1 VKAFLDNFAAVLSA
15 ATFAVLAMS
24 VTHEYAYFWSI
35 GPQFQTFL
43 TTTDYLANGVLWLPL
58 GIIIVWIY
66 GDWSNMDPPTSRLA
80 GWQRVIGN
88 ILAVAFVLFVAL
100 TATWPVSFISG
111 ILIFSLAVGWWH
123 VRSRRLAG
131 RIKLEEPFQALAWF
145 AIRVGPP
152 ILLGM
157 FIWGSVNAS
166 SDLTR
171 TDNAYNFRFAG
182 ESADRSAI
190 FLRNFD
196 KGVLLRDPVGNNIE
210 FHRWD
215 NIVTISGP
223 VTKTTSIGCRL
234 FNWCVV
240 LAPPS

>member
-1 VKAFLDNFAAVLSA
+1 MVARPFA
-15 ATFAVLAMS
+15 T
-24 VTHEYAYFWSI
+24 
-35 GPQFQTFL
+35 
-43 TTTDYLANGVLWLPL
+43 
-58 GIIIVWIY
+58 
-66 GDWSNMDPPTSRLA
+66 A
-80 GWQRVIGN
+80 GWPDKAGG
-88 ILAVAFVLFVAL
+88 AV
-100 TATWPVSFISG
+100 SG
-111 ILIFSLAVGWWH
+111 IGMVCDPC
-123 VRSRRLAG
+123 R
-131 RIKLEEPFQALAWF
+131 
-145 AIRVGPP
+145 PP

-182 ESADRSAI
+182 ESADHSAI

-196 KGVLLRDPVGNNIE
+196 KGVLLRDPVGNKIE